1 MTHAIRPIGSLAL
14 ALLLSA
20 AGALLAAPPIPPKP
34 PAPAEPPDVV
44 TVFDHDGQI
53 DVENDGPAILRVMAG
68 PRTFIGVRLVELT
81 PELREHFGAPREAG
95 VMISAVEADGPGAKA
110 GLKVGD
116 IVTQADGKPLERAGD
131 LSRAV
136 RRKDDGEKISL
147 QVTREKAV
155 KTIEVTVAE
164 RRGARREVRIG
175 ERESPHAWR
184 FSIPE
189 IDRERFDAQMERL
202 KKKLA
207 DLERKLKDLEH
218 RLRTN

>member
-1 MTHAIRPIGSLAL
+1 MGSLAL

-20 AGALLAAPPIPPKP
+20 AGALLAAPPNRPKP
-34 PAPAEPPDVV
+34 PAPPEPPDVV
-44 TVFDHDGQI
+44 TVFDQDEEI
-53 DVENDGPAILRVMAG
+53 DMDDDGPAIVRVIAG
-68 PRTFIGVRLVELT
+68 PRAFIGVRLVDLT
-81 PELREHFGAPREAG
+81 PELREHFGAPRDAG

-110 GLKVGD
+110 GLQVGD
-116 IVTQADGKPLERAGD
+116 IVTQADGKPLESAGD
-131 LSRAV
+131 LARAV

-147 QVTREKAV
+147 QVTREKAS
-155 KTIEVTVAE
+155 KTVEVNVTE

-175 ERESPHAWR
+175 ERGSPHAWR

-189 IDRERFDAQMERL
+189 LDRERFDAQMERL

-207 DLERKLKDLEH
+207 DLERKLEELEH